1 MGQEQQRVHS
11 MEPEREQVREQE
23 LEPVV
28 VEVKEPVLLQEQA
41 LDDRQV
47 LV

>member
-1 MGQEQQRVHS
+1 
-11 MEPEREQVREQE
+11 MEPEREQVQEQE